1 MHVGIA
7 LDIMLK
13 TKEANFKYDGP
24 CLSVNNNRTG
34 TVRPNLYK
42 ILFNKYIHNYVE
54 REIQLVG
61 RE

>member
-1 MHVGIA
+1 MMDLV
-7 LDIMLK
+7 
-13 TKEANFKYDGP
+13 F
-24 CLSVNNNRTG
+24 LSTITEQELLG
-34 TVRPNLYK
+34 LYK